1 MAEMCGILPSI
12 LIDSRVLSDLAESVL
27 SVVFQLTKKSLELR
41 MNMLRRLMLITLLVL
56 LLCPVASN
64 AQTSEVS
71 MLDQARRQFSAGEY
85 YFATNWLE
93 KILKSYPATP
103 HREEV
108 LVMMSK
114 AYASTDRDEKA
125 IQALRTLLK
134 DYPKAAATLDPKLVK
149 MSGFSQ
155 EQLEKASRE
164 AAAASASAE
173 RAKKTT
179 ASHPVDE
186 SAKLAAAPAPGPEV
200 NESAKVA
207 PVPVM
212 VKEKVKEPAA
222 SPSVSSVLLVPKSAV
237 PVAKIQWRGWMW
249 EPKAAPQASEPSG
262 QQPSPAPVKPT
273 QKTVAAPPVAGPAA
287 APVTSIPVPQK
298 VSEPT
303 MKHDVSASPR
313 ALEPPSLPAAP
324 TAKNAA
330 YLPVVEPL
338 VEPTVKPDVKPDVKP
353 VVVEPVAVDPVVK
366 PAALPVAPVASAPK
380 VSDPAEPTPVPP
392 SETPVAI
399 LPAVPVR
406 RKEMTPV
413 EPPAVEPAVRKV
425 EDTGLTGTPDQA
437 VETVEPPA
445 VEPAVRKMED
455 TRSTGTSDQ
464 AVETAMYSLD
474 LGEYVVKSAMA
485 DAEKKL
491 RKMGQVPVVE
501 EGPKR
506 KEPML
511 RLYAGAFPNLEAAKK
526 QQEKLRANNVES
538 FILLERDRKSHL
550 YTGSYSDQNAA
561 AKQQKRL
568 ADLGIKVSLK
578 KVVVSVPT
586 FHLTA
591 GSFPTRG
598 AALEVAAELEKQ
610 GVKSVV
616 VQRSTAATP
625 VIAAK
630 SAASGVN

>member
-1 MAEMCGILPSI
+1 
-12 LIDSRVLSDLAESVL
+12 
-27 SVVFQLTKKSLELR
+27 

-56 LLCPVASN
+56 LLCPVVSH
-64 AQTSEVS
+64 AQTSEAS
-71 MLDQARRQFSAGEY
+71 MLEQAKLQFSAGEY

-93 KILKSYPATP
+93 KILKFYPATP

-114 AYASTDRDEKA
+114 AYASTARDEKA

-173 RAKKTT
+173 LAKKRT
-179 ASHPVDE
+179 ASHPADE
-186 SAKLAAAPAPGPEV
+186 SAKLAAASVPGPEV
-200 NESAKVA
+200 NESAKAA
-207 PVPVM
+207 PVPVTA
-212 VKEKVKEPAA
+212 KEKVKEPA
-222 SPSVSSVLLVPKSAV
+222 PPVPSVLLVPKPAV

-249 EPKAAPQASEPSG
+249 EPKAAPQGSEPSG

-287 APVTSIPVPQK
+287 APVTSIPLPQK

-324 TAKNAA
+324 TAKKAA

-353 VVVEPVAVDPVVK
+353 VVEPVAVEPVVK
-366 PAALPVAPVASAPK
+366 PIALPVAPVASERK

-399 LPAVPVR
+399 LPAVPAR
-406 RKEMTPV
+406 RKDMTPV

-425 EDTGLTGTPDQA
+425 EDTGLAGTPGKA
-437 VETVEPPA
+437 VETIEPVAVEPAVRKVEDTGLTGAPDKAVEMVQPPA
-445 VEPAVRKMED
+445 VEPAVRKVED
-455 TRSTGTSDQ
+455 TRLTGTSDQ
-464 AVETAMYSLD
+464 AVETAIYSLD
-474 LGEYVVKSAMA
+474 MGEYVVKSAMA

-506 KEPML
+506 KEPMI
-511 RLYAGAFPNLEAAKK
+511 RLYAGGFPNLEAAKK
-526 QQEKLRANNVES
+526 QQEKLRANNVEC

-550 YTGSYSDQNAA
+550 YAGSYSDQNAA

-630 SAASGVN
+630 SPASGAN